1 LLCFTEI
8 FAPFPDKVDF
18 GPDGEPMDMMETAD
32 AGADKHT
39 DWYLLQTIWYVF
51 KKNDRLRQFVQTP
64 AISTCCGQTS

>member
-1 LLCFTEI
+1 MAVMGAVLSVRSV
-8 FAPFPDKVDF
+8 AP
-18 GPDGEPMDMMETAD
+18 AD

-64 AISTCCGQTS
+64 TISTCCGQTS